1 MVKAPTSRISSID
14 LLRGLVMVLM
24 ALDHS
29 RAFVFFGEGS
39 DPTNLETTTPLL
51 YFTRIITH
59 LCAPVFV
66 ALAGSSAYLYGQG
79 KPKAQLSRF
88 LFTRGLW
95 LIFAEATILSF
106 AWTFDL
112 THSYIYFGVMWAIGF
127 AMVVMAG
134 LIYLPLWSLVG
145 LGLLFVAGHNALDG
159 YAFAETNFAERLGR
173 FLLRPHT
180 LDFGFTRL
188 RLSYTPL
195 PWLGCMLLGYG
206 LGALY
211 TLDVDR
217 ARRRLWLLGLG
228 ISALLVF
235 FLLRPLNLY
244 GDPRPWAAQGD
255 VVTTLMAFFDVS
267 KYPPSLLFFS
277 LTLGIA
283 GLLLIWAER
292 WRGAFTRV
300 LLVFGRVP
308 FFFYVLHLYLL
319 HIIKLLML
327 HFREKWGPGELLA
340 NDQAAGFP
348 LYAVYIV
355 WVLAL
360 LLLYPPSRWYMRYKA
375 RNRDKWWLSYL

>member
-14 LLRGLVMVLM
+14 LLRGFVMVLM

-29 RAFVFFGEGS
+29 RAFLYFGEGS

-112 THSYIYFGVMWAIGF
+112 THSYIYLGVVWAIGF

-134 LIYLPLWSLVG
+134 LIYLPLWSLLV
-145 LGLLFVAGHNALDG
+145 LGLLFVGGHNAFDG
-159 YAFAETNFAERLGR
+159 HAFTEANFGERLGR

-211 TLDVDR
+211 TLSVES
-217 ARRRLWLLGLG
+217 ARRRQWLLGLG
-228 ISALLVF
+228 ISGLLVF
-235 FLLRPLNLY
+235 FLLRYPNLY

-255 VVTTLMAFFDVS
+255 AVTTLMSFFDVS
-267 KYPPSLLFFS
+267 KYPPSLLFFG
-277 LTLGIA
+277 LMLGIA
-283 GLLLIWAER
+283 SLLLIWAER
-292 WRGAFTRV
+292 WRGAFSRV

-327 HFREKWGPGELLA
+327 HFREKWAGAESLA
-340 NDQAAGFP
+340 QDQSTGFP
-348 LYAVYIV
+348 LYSVYIV

-360 LLLYPPSRWYMRYKA
+360 LLLYPPSRWYMHYKA
-375 RNRDKWWLSYL
+375 KNRHKWWLSYL